1 MSPGRCCMIH
11 EAQAPVLGRLLE
23 DPRCSGHNGRLCAAS
38 LQCSRRDRGPP
49 TDTSHYP
56 FKTKQLCRSF
66 LALFIHALS
75 LFLSLA
81 PLCSHSNCVVLCTI
95 TFELTALVYSLCQQN
110 GRF

>member
-1 MSPGRCCMIH
+1 MRPGRCCMIH

-75 LFLSLA
+75 LFLSLS
-81 PLCSHSNCVVLCTI
+81 PLLPPSLHPS
-95 TFELTALVYSLCQQN
+95 FSLCLSL
-110 GRF
+110 FIPPTISLYTKYK